1 MGKKKRWMAAALSIA
16 MLFTAAVPFEVN
28 AAAEKFTEKKIVVL
42 DPGHGGYDSGSEEI
56 IYGHHYIEADINWKI
71 AGYTMQELQKYPNI
85 EVHMTRASKNQ
96 FVGLVDRVLIAKNYQ
111 ADLLVSQHVNSTD
124 SAYVKGASVL
134 ISSGTYRPYL
144 AEKEKLFGSYVIK
157 ELGKLGISKRY
168 AYQGGM
174 EYRLSEDGSIYPNGA
189 RRDYYA
195 IVAQSV
201 QQNLPGVIIEHAFIS
216 SPSDAYNF
224 LRTDSQLKKLG
235 QADAKAIVSYFNKIR
250 SQEQK
255 KDTSD
260 TVTSNKK
267 NGWKKSGSNMCYY
280 INGKKQKN
288 RVLHLKDGTYY
299 VDKKGNRVYGWKT
312 VKGNRYYFDK
322 KKDGKAHVG
331 WLTRPTGVF
340 CFNANGVRYENTQL
354 ISSSGKIYII
364 GSDGKRYSNGWCTYR
379 GEKYYIDKEGYAHT
393 EWLRKGGKWYY
404 FDKKTGVMYRSRSMK
419 LKAGGKKY
427 KFDKN
432 GICINRK

>member
-1 MGKKKRWMAAALSIA
+1 MGKKKRWMAAVLCLA
-16 MLFTAAVPFEVN
+16 MLVTAAVPSTVN
-28 AAAEKFTEKKIVVL
+28 AATEKFTEKKVVVL
-42 DPGHGGYDSGSEEI
+42 DPGHGGYDPGSDATHN
-56 IYGHHYIEADINWKI
+56 GHHYVEADINWKI
-71 AGYTMQELQKYPNI
+71 ANYTMQELQKYPNI
-85 EVHMTRASKNQ
+85 EVHLTRTKENQ
-96 FVGLVDRVLIAKNYQ
+96 YVGLIDRVRIAKNYQ
-111 ADLLVSQHVNSTD
+111 ADLLVSQHINSADTPY
-124 SAYVKGASVL
+124 AKGASVL

-157 ELGKLGISKRY
+157 ELGKLGIAKRFP
-168 AYQGGM
+168 AQGGM
-174 EYRLSEDGSIYPNGA
+174 EYRLSSDGSTYANGA

-201 QQNLPGVIIEHAFIS
+201 QQDFPGVIIEHAFVS
-216 SPSDAYNF
+216 NPSDAYNF
-224 LRTDSQLKKLG
+224 FRTESQLKKLG
-235 QADAKAIVSYFNKIR
+235 QADARAIVSYFNKIR

-260 TVTSNKK
+260 TVTSNSK
-267 NGWKKSGSNMCYY
+267 NGWKKSGSNMCFY

-288 RVLHLKDGTYY
+288 KVLHLKDGTYY

-312 VKGNRYYFDK
+312 VSGKRYFFDK
-322 KKDGKAHVG
+322 KTGKAHVG

-354 ISSSGKIYII
+354 ISTSGKIYII

-404 FDKKTGVMYRSRSMK
+404 FDKTTGVMYRSRSMK
-419 LKAGGKKY
+419 LKVGGKKY